1 MRGVVIK
8 KASVIAEDER
18 RKIVSILNGELIVRD
33 IHILFMKS
41 GEKEDNRF
49 KCGCICGFNN
59 NVKFCPYHGVK
70 LYNGQRHVSKPL
82 GNHKHWYPEVMY
94 VIKGKCHYWLKN
106 KEGEEMECDMEEGD
120 IMFRAPEVVH
130 TCTCSE
136 DAILL
141 DGASESWIDEDW
153 NHVREVLKE

>member
-1 MRGVVIK
+1 MRGVYLR
-8 KASVIAEDER
+8 KAQVIAEDER
-18 RKIVSILNGELIVRD
+18 RKIVSILNGELTVKD

-41 GEKEDNRF
+41 GDK
-49 KCGCICGFNN
+49 
-59 NVKFCPYHGVK
+59 GV
-70 LYNGQRHVSKPL
+70 L
-82 GNHKHWYPEVMY
+82 GNHKHFFPEVMY
-94 VIKGKCHYWLKN
+94 VLKGKVHYWLKN

-141 DGASESWIDEDW
+141 DGASESWISEDW
-153 NHVREVLKE
+153 NHVREEIANQDGWLYSPGAVPRTDFVKRGVLKE